1 MNNEQYY
8 NSPRTSLLYHLAGLA
23 MHVKSDC
30 NAGGH
35 LTGTT
40 VHQIF
45 SQSGSEVALTRPAR
59 PREDKTS
66 VFK

>member
-1 MNNEQYY
+1 MNTCY
-8 NSPRTSLLYHLAGLA
+8 NSLRTSLLYHLAGLA
-23 MHVKSDC
+23 MHVKSDR

-66 VFK
+66 MFK